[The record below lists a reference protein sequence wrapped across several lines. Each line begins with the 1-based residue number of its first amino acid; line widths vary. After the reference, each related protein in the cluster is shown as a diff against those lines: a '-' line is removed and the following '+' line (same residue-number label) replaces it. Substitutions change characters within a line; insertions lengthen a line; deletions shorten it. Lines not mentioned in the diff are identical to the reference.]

1 MHDAALRQ
9 PDHQV
14 TIKPVFFVNEAGF
27 RKWLQTNHATA
38 DEVWVGFYKK
48 HTGKPTVTYK
58 EAVDQALC
66 FGWIDGI
73 RKSIDD
79 ESYMNRF
86 TPRRKG
92 SNWSSVNIKRA
103 QELIADGLMKPA
115 GAAAFA
121 VRDES
126 RTGRYSFERENVA
139 FSLAQ
144 LKQFKKN
151 REAWRFFE
159 EQPPSYRKLVT
170 HWVTSA
176 KQPATQERRL
186 AQLMKDSAAG
196 QRIAA
201 MRPGERKK

>member
-1 MHDAALRQ
+1 M
-9 PDHQV
+9 
-14 TIKPVFFVNEAGF
+14 TIKPVFFASEADF
-27 RKWLQTNHATA
+27 RKWLQKNHATA

-66 FGWIDGI
+66 YGWIDGI

-92 SNWSSVNIKRA
+92 SNWSAVNIKRA
-103 QELIADGLMKPA
+103 HELVADGLMKPA
-115 GAAAFA
+115 GAKAFA
-121 VRDES
+121 ARDES
-126 RTGRYSFERENVA
+126 KAARYSFERANVA
-139 FSLAQ
+139 FSPAQ
-144 LKQFKKN
+144 LKAFKKN
-151 REAWRFFE
+151 RKAWQFFE
-159 EQPPSYRKLVT
+159 SQPPSYRKVVT

-186 AQLMKDSAAG
+186 VQLMKDSAAG
-196 QRIAA
+196 LRIAA
-201 MRPGERKK
+201 LRPGERKK